1 MDAVAERV
9 GIAKRVQRKSP
20 WTETVVEFVKKHCAL
35 NYSAAQI
42 AVELWTEFRMQVTR
56 NAVIGIIHRK
66 KLDGRPHGVR
76 VNPPRAQRKRAAGQG
91 NGHVPGSSV
100 VALRARKARLTN
112 RGSGGFT
119 VDEIAD
125 PVPLEINDTADTEIP
140 AAQRRTIFTLTNTT
154 CRWPV
159 GDPQSAEFFFCGS
172 ADGVDCDAN
181 RPYCALHSRRAYDD
195 AGNTA
200 AQMRWAASRA
210 TYYANR

>member
-1 MDAVAERV
+1 MDA
-9 GIAKRVQRKSP
+9 IAQGVDLTPQPPRRKSP
-20 WTETVVEFVKKHCAL
+20 WTEEVIKFVGELCAL

-42 AVELWTEFRMQVTR
+42 AGKLWTEFRMAVTR
-56 NAVIGIIHRK
+56 NAVIGITHRK

-76 VNPPRAQRKRAAGQG
+76 VNPPRPRRVGKGDAGGAAA
-91 NGHVPGSSV
+91 NAVN
-100 VALRARKARLTN
+100 AKARRLKMRARGHSA
-112 RGSGGFT
+112 GIE
-119 VDEIAD
+119 EIIDAPPLAEITYPAD
-125 PVPLEINDTADTEIP
+125 AEIP
-140 AAQRRTIFTLTNTT
+140 AAQRCTIFTLTNTT

-159 GDPQSAEFFFCGS
+159 GDPQSPEFFFCGS
-172 ADGVDCDAN
+172 ADGVDCDGN